1 VGSLILGILA
11 IFPLGI
17 FAGIPAV
24 VLGHLSKSS
33 IARSMGRLKG
43 EGMATAGLV
52 MGYLSA
58 AFIPLVL
65 IIAAIAIPNLLRAT
79 ISANESAAASTL
91 RAVNTAHVTYAT
103 SYPSSGYA
111 RSLAVLGPGADCA
124 NPANRNEEHACLIDG
139 VLACSDTWCIKGGY
153 RYNTSAVC
161 GSDGVCND
169 YVITAAPKL
178 PGSTGNKSFCST
190 SDGVIRVH
198 TRGPVLQ
205 PLTVEEC
212 QAWPP
217 I

>member
-1 VGSLILGILA
+1 
-11 IFPLGI
+11 
-17 FAGIPAV
+17 
-24 VLGHLSKSS
+24 
-33 IARSMGRLKG
+33 
-43 EGMATAGLV
+43 MATAGLV

-111 RSLAVLGPGADCA
+111 RSLAVLGPGADCT
-124 NPANRNEEHACLIDG
+124 NPANVNEEHACLIDG
-139 VLACSDTWCIKGGY
+139 ILACSQTWCRKGGY
-153 RYNTSAVC
+153 KYNTAAVC
-161 GSDGVCND
+161 GSTGVCEN
-169 YVITAAPKL
+169 YVITATPAVANF
-178 PGSTGNKSFCST
+178 TGNQSFCST
-190 SDGVIRVH
+190 SDAIIRVH
-198 TRGPVLQ
+198 MRGPVLQ

-217 I
+217 LS